1 MQEILK
7 KDRDF
12 QKVYKRKNVTGNRV
26 FTMFL
31 NKNNFPYSRIGFVIT
46 KKFGNAVTRNK
57 FKRRLRMILRDYNLK
72 PGYDIVLI
80 LKKDKSYIDYSE
92 LKRSFEHVLRKKG
105 LIWIE

>member
-12 QKVYKRKNVTGNRV
+12 QKVYKKKNVTGNRV

-31 NKNNFPYSRIGFVIT
+31 NKNNLPITRVGFVIT

-57 FKRRLRMILRDYNLK
+57 FKRRLRMILRDYDLK
-72 PGYDIVLI
+72 PGYDVILI
-80 LKKDKSYIDYSE
+80 LKKDKSYIYYSE

-105 LIWIE
+105 LI